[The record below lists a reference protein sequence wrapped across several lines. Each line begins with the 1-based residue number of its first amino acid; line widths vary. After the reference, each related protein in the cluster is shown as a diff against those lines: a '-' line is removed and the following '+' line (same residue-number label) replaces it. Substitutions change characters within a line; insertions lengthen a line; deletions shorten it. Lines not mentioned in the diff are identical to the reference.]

1 MNEKTYKKELYGL
14 QVELVKFQKS
24 VIEKGKKVCVIFEG
38 RDAAGKDGTIK
49 RFMEH
54 LSPRDVRMVALGKPS
69 DRDNSAWYFQ
79 RYVPHLP
86 VGGEIMFFN
95 RSWYNRA
102 GVERVMGFCT
112 NSEYRKFMEEVGS
125 FEHLLTHS
133 DMIFF
138 KYYLDI
144 SRQEQEKRLKARKKD
159 PLKQWKLS
167 PIDAKAQNMWDD
179 YSLARD
185 MMFAET
191 DFVYAPWQIVHSDC
205 KKTARIN
212 VMKHFLSH
220 VNYPGKIEEKL
231 IYDPEVVFEFDLRCY
246 DKGLIA
252 K

>member
-1 MNEKTYKKELYGL
+1 MDGKTYKEELYEL

-24 VIEKGKKVCVIFEG
+24 VIDKGKKVCVVFEG
-38 RDAAGKDGTIK
+38 RDAAGKDGIIK
-49 RFMEH
+49 RFTEH
-54 LSPRDVRMVALGKPS
+54 LSPRDARTVALGKPS
-69 DRDNSAWYFQ
+69 DRDRSAWYFQ

-102 GVERVMGFCT
+102 GVERVMGFC
-112 NSEYRKFMEEVGS
+112 NDSEYRNFMEEVGS

-144 SRQEQEKRLKARKKD
+144 SRQEQEKRLLARKDD

-167 PIDAKAQNMWDD
+167 PIDAQAQKMWDA
-179 YSLARD
+179 YSEARD
-185 MMFAET
+185 TMLDKT
-191 DFVYAPWQIVHSDC
+191 DFVYAPWRIVHSDN

-212 VMKHFLSH
+212 IIKHFLSH
-220 VNYPGKIEEKL
+220 VDYPGKIEENL
-231 IYDPEVVFEFDLRCY
+231 IYDPKVVFEFDLECY
-246 DKGLIA
+246 EKGLIA